1 VGVGGDEGKKLGEWG
16 GALAEGE
23 VVPFFGGVVVEVGA
37 DDAWGEAAEVLGV
50 IEKAEPMFGGGMTKI
65 VPVAEG
71 GRGEAG
77 EESIPEVVGGD
88 FARIFAAFEA
98 EAEAEG
104 GGFLAKAE
112 ENFFDAGP
120 GFVKGFFERADGG
133 YFFANVRA
141 GSELAGEG
149 KGFEG
154 IDEVPWTGGSE
165 VEDDESGADAGGGFE
180 SGEGVAFGEAPSGG
194 SGIGKLVGVGVR
206 AQKFDWDG
214 AKVVQDIDTG

>member
-1 VGVGGDEGKKLGEWG
+1 M
-16 GALAEGE
+16 AEGE

-37 DDAWGEAAEVLGV
+37 DDAGGEAAEVLGV
-50 IEKAEPMFGGGMTKI
+50 IKKAEPMFGCGMTKI

-71 GRGEAG
+71 GGGEAG

-120 GFVKGFFERADGG
+120 GFVKGFFKRADGG

-154 IDEVPWTGGSE
+154 IDKMAGTGGAE
-165 VEDDESGADAGGGFE
+165 VEDDESGTDAGGGFE

-206 AQKFDWDG
+206 AQEFDWDG

>member
-1 VGVGGDEGKKLGEWG
+1 M
-16 GALAEGE
+16 AEGE
-23 VVPFFGGVVVEVGA
+23 MVPFFGGVVVEVGTDNA
-37 DDAWGEAAEVLGV
+37 GGEAAEVLGV
-50 IEKAEPMFGGGMTKI
+50 IEEAEPMFGGSVTEI

-71 GRGEAG
+71 GSGQAG
-77 EESIPEVVGGD
+77 EEGVPEIVRGD

-112 ENFFDAGP
+112 ENFFHAGP
-120 GFVKGFFERADGG
+120 GFVKSFFERADGG

-141 GSELAGEG
+141 GSELASQSE
-149 KGFEG
+149 GFEG
-154 IDEVPWTGGSE
+154 IDEVAGAGGAE

-180 SGEGVAFGEAPSGG
+180 SGEGVAFGEAAGG
-194 SGIGKLVGVGVR
+194 GAGIGKLVGVGVG
-206 AQKFDWDG
+206 AQEFDWDG

>member
-1 VGVGGDEGKKLGEWG
+1 
-16 GALAEGE
+16 LAEGE

-37 DDAWGEAAEVLGV
+37 DDAWSEAAEVLGV
-50 IEKAEPMFGGGMTKI
+50 VEKAEPMFGCGVTEI

-71 GRGEAG
+71 GSGEAG
-77 EESIPEVVGGD
+77 EESVPEVVRGD

-98 EAEAEG
+98 EAESKG

-112 ENFFDAGP
+112 ENFFDPRP
-120 GFVKGFFERADGG
+120 GFVKGFFKRADGG

-154 IDEVPWTGGSE
+154 IDKVAGAGGAEVK
-165 VEDDESGADAGGGFE
+165 DDESGADAGGGFE

-206 AQKFDWDG
+206 AQEFDWDG

>member
-1 VGVGGDEGKKLGEWG
+1 M
-16 GALAEGE
+16 AEGE
-23 VVPFFGGVVVEVGA
+23 VVSFFGGVVVEVGA
-37 DDAWGEAAEVLGV
+37 DDAWGEAAEVLSV
-50 IEKAEPMFGGGMTKI
+50 IEKSEPVFGGGVTEI

-71 GRGEAG
+71 GGGEAG
-77 EESIPEVVGGD
+77 EESVPEIVGGN

-104 GGFLAKAE
+104 GGFLAEAE
-112 ENFFDAGP
+112 ENFLHAGP

-133 YFFANVRA
+133 YFLANVRS

-154 IDEVPWTGGSE
+154 INEVAWAGGAE
-165 VEDDESGADAGGGFE
+165 VEDDEAGTDAGGGFE

-194 SGIGKLVGVGVR
+194 AGIGKLVGVGVG
-206 AQKFDWDG
+206 AQEFDWDG
-214 AKVVQDIDTG
+214 AEVVQDIDTG